1 MNNNL
6 ISQSNDIT
14 TSRFSWTALMGRSYA
29 VIANIFF
36 SRYNEWKKAHPW
48 QNLREANSYDGL
60 LSYDIPRSSLA
71 ITGEDGQENLPKVD
85 QLKFAFNRLQKT
97 TFLNPSL
104 KPGDW
109 ESIPIIGGVKY
120 DSSTDTIHVDLY
132 PMLVDRLV
140 ELREKFTLFNPAQAM
155 LLNKS
160 MYSFRFFLF
169 CCQWRKER
177 KFEYTIEKLK
187 AMFKLDE
194 HVDEDGRKHK
204 EQYKRTRQF
213 KEKVIDPARAE
224 LRELFKQGLIDIC
237 FDYTELKKANKQ
249 GKPTVI
255 GYKFKIIC
263 ANDESTIVQPNAKKK
278 PLLDCQKEQFNM
290 RMHNLCR
297 IRLHKIFEGGHDAEW
312 ANRIIIPLTRKAIED
327 TTVLDKAEAIVD
339 SIEARYKLGKVRNL
353 AGTIRSAYKRDLGI
367 NVDLRKKQSEELDLF
382 GNQI

>member
-1 MNNNL
+1 
-6 ISQSNDIT
+6 
-14 TSRFSWTALMGRSYA
+14 
-29 VIANIFF
+29 
-36 SRYNEWKKAHPW
+36 
-48 QNLREANSYDGL
+48 
-60 LSYDIPRSSLA
+60 
-71 ITGEDGQENLPKVD
+71 
-85 QLKFAFNRLQKT
+85 
-97 TFLNPSL
+97 
-104 KPGDW
+104 
-109 ESIPIIGGVKY
+109 
-120 DSSTDTIHVDLY
+120 
-132 PMLVDRLV
+132 MLVGRLV

-224 LRELFKQGLIDIC
+224 LRELFNQGLIDIC

-249 GKPTVI
+249 GKPTVV

-263 ANDESTIVQPNAKKK
+263 ANDASTIVQPPAKKK

-290 RMHNLCR
+290 RMQTFAALDCINFSKEAMMQNGL
-297 IRLHKIFEGGHDAEW
+297 
-312 ANRIIIPLTRKAIED
+312 IES
-327 TTVLDKAEAIVD
+327 L
-339 SIEARYKLGKVRNL
+339 YP
-353 AGTIRSAYKRDLGI
+353 
-367 NVDLRKKQSEELDLF
+367 
-382 GNQI
+382 

>member
-1 MNNNL
+1 M
-6 ISQSNDIT
+6 IVAD
-14 TSRFSWTALMGRSYA
+14 
-29 VIANIFF
+29 
-36 SRYNEWKKAHPW
+36 
-48 QNLREANSYDGL
+48 
-60 LSYDIPRSSLA
+60 
-71 ITGEDGQENLPKVD
+71 
-85 QLKFAFNRLQKT
+85 
-97 TFLNPSL
+97 
-104 KPGDW
+104 
-109 ESIPIIGGVKY
+109 
-120 DSSTDTIHVDLY
+120 
-132 PMLVDRLV
+132 
-140 ELREKFTLFNPAQAM
+140 
-155 LLNKS
+155 
-160 MYSFRFFLF
+160 FR
-169 CCQWRKER
+169 
-177 KFEYTIEKLK
+177 
-187 AMFKLDE
+187 
-194 HVDEDGRKHK
+194 
-204 EQYKRTRQF
+204 F

-339 SIEARYKLGKVRNL
+339 GIEARYKLGKVRNL